1 MNLNSLIKH
10 ERKIIKLEKFSN
22 NSGLFKFLST
32 QIYLISACVY
42 KNNFIFLLSD
52 FSIIIYDTIEEKKKH
67 EINDYKNLNPLEIQI
82 LYYNNLQLKKDF
94 LLILCETKLIV
105 MNLNKLTNEYE
116 FSFQEKSKNFEIQF
130 FNNFYFIIIILKKK
144 ILILNIIKD
153 SKSKCGFSLFLYNEI
168 YTNSNDL
175 ILSKE
180 IFLFNNFI
188 GIETEFNI
196 EFYILDFSNNKSKFE
211 KFIFEKKKNFKNELL
226 TNNEINLLT
235 QNLFNSNNLLNK
247 NLDFYKQIQ
256 LTYSNLS
263 KYFYL
268 TYVNKIFIINSNFLN
283 EKNSN
288 SNADFIFIDKIIK
301 SSVII
306 FIKIIDPYIFL
317 LIENKIYVYLV
328 LDIDKCID
336 SIIIENGFNFM
347 FRKNFNLLKN
357 LNLLN
362 YEKNFI
368 QFNDEILI
376 NEINKG
382 NVEINCLISTESAIF
397 LFNNEQHLIDFY
409 YLTNFSH
416 QLNLIKKISV
426 LYASKFLSCFKLNNF
441 NSNDFDVFNNNLQN
455 LNEKFFLE
463 KNLEILFHEIKNNNF
478 NNALI
483 EINEN
488 NIDVIFL
495 FILLKPKIKS
505 KDLNLLLDYN
515 LKFYLAK
522 IIMIFTDDKNSNE
535 KNEKN
540 FNNEI
545 KFIDYNIKNI
555 DLNDINNFSLFIFTF
570 IKKFVEIRNLF
581 KNEISKEKNFFSFEN
596 FSSVTNS
603 IKNIN
608 NLNEFNEMNEILYKN
623 NLHYKQ
629 LKFCLFE
636 NILFIL
642 NFFAYKISKQKKYI
656 FSLKEIIKNSY
667 NILDPSIILLLD
679 EENIQETK
687 ILFYYY
693 KENYEKCINCI
704 IEIYDNLNDFEE
716 QNNNINENHNNFNN
730 LIENLN
736 NKNNFFKFNN
746 NNNENFNFNNNNF
759 NNNFNNDDYFFFVFL
774 SSKNTKKNYLI
785 KYLNLICKI
794 RPKISEFEFNS
805 YLKWALEKN
814 SFETIDILISNKT
827 ISNKKIDENFIKILK
842 NFGIDSIIYYLQ
854 NFSLLEGNENQ
865 SNEMINLYVIKIKL
879 LNEENS
885 NEKYYENIQKTRNEL
900 SNFLIKNTFY
910 NISHAYDKISEIPFC
925 EKEIGIVLIK
935 QGNYENGIEKILNN
949 YKINNNNNNIN
960 IDFEET
966 LKLLLNIIENI
977 NEFDLVYLIIKKI
990 KSLNFFENST
1000 THENLIIKILKK
1012 IENKSL
1018 LLSQLLNTE
1027 ILDDLNTEKITE
1039 FYINCL
1045 NVVQGLGENYKIQ
1058 SSFAKNKI
1066 YSELSQLYDLES
1078 NFYVVNNNSVCEYC
1092 KNKIYEKGKINEN
1105 EIHRNNNNN
1114 NNNNDDEIICFDDKF
1129 YHQNCFIY
1137 LKENGL
1143 IEL

>member
-1 MNLNSLIKH
+1 MNSNSLIKH
-10 ERKIIKLEKFSN
+10 EKKIIKLEKFSN
-22 NSGLFKFLST
+22 NSGLFKFLSS

-52 FSIIIYDTIEEKKKH
+52 FSIIIYDLIEEKKKH
-67 EINDYKNLNPLEIQI
+67 EINDYKNLNPIEIQI

-116 FSFQEKSKNFEIQF
+116 FSFQEKSKNFQIQF
-130 FNNFYFIIIILKKK
+130 YNNFYFIIIILKKK

-188 GIETEFNI
+188 SIETEFNI

-211 KFIFEKKKNFKNELL
+211 KFIFDKKKNFKNELL
-226 TNNEINLLT
+226 TNNEINYLT

-288 SNADFIFIDKIIK
+288 SNAEFIFIDKIIK
-301 SSVII
+301 SSVIL

-317 LIENKIYVYLV
+317 LIENKIYIYLV
-328 LDIDKCID
+328 LDIDKIID

-382 NVEINCLISTESAIF
+382 NIEINCLISTEPAIF

-426 LYASKFLSCFKLNNF
+426 LYASKFLSCFKIENY
-441 NSNDFDVFNNNLQN
+441 DENNNNYLKIM
-455 LNEKFFLE
+455 NEKFFLE
-463 KNLEILFHEIKNNNF
+463 KNLEILFFEIKNNNF

-488 NIDVIFL
+488 NVDVIFL
-495 FILLKPKIKS
+495 FILLKSKIKS

-515 LKFYLAK
+515 LKFILAK
-522 IIMIFTDDKNSNE
+522 IILNFNENNE

-570 IKKFVEIRNLF
+570 LKKFVEIRNLF
-581 KNEISKEKNFFSFEN
+581 KNEFLKEKNFFSFEK
-596 FSSVTNS
+596 FSLITKS
-603 IKNIN
+603 IKKIN

-656 FSLKEIIKNSY
+656 FSIREIIKNSFK
-667 NILDPSIILLLD
+667 ILDSSIILLLD
-679 EENIQETK
+679 EENIQ
-687 ILFYYY
+687 
-693 KENYEKCINCI
+693 
-704 IEIYDNLNDFEE
+704 
-716 QNNNINENHNNFNN
+716 
-730 LIENLN
+730 
-736 NKNNFFKFNN
+736 
-746 NNNENFNFNNNNF
+746 
-759 NNNFNNDDYFFFVFL
+759 
-774 SSKNTKKNYLI
+774 
-785 KYLNLICKI
+785 
-794 RPKISEFEFNS
+794 
-805 YLKWALEKN
+805 
-814 SFETIDILISNKT
+814 
-827 ISNKKIDENFIKILK
+827 
-842 NFGIDSIIYYLQ
+842 
-854 NFSLLEGNENQ
+854 
-865 SNEMINLYVIKIKL
+865 
-879 LNEENS
+879 
-885 NEKYYENIQKTRNEL
+885 
-900 SNFLIKNTFY
+900 
-910 NISHAYDKISEIPFC
+910 
-925 EKEIGIVLIK
+925 
-935 QGNYENGIEKILNN
+935 
-949 YKINNNNNNIN
+949 
-960 IDFEET
+960 
-966 LKLLLNIIENI
+966 
-977 NEFDLVYLIIKKI
+977 
-990 KSLNFFENST
+990 
-1000 THENLIIKILKK
+1000 
-1012 IENKSL
+1012 
-1018 LLSQLLNTE
+1018 
-1027 ILDDLNTEKITE
+1027 
-1039 FYINCL
+1039 
-1045 NVVQGLGENYKIQ
+1045 
-1058 SSFAKNKI
+1058 
-1066 YSELSQLYDLES
+1066 
-1078 NFYVVNNNSVCEYC
+1078 
-1092 KNKIYEKGKINEN
+1092 
-1105 EIHRNNNNN
+1105 
-1114 NNNNDDEIICFDDKF
+1114 
-1129 YHQNCFIY
+1129 
-1137 LKENGL
+1137 
-1143 IEL
+1143 